1 MSQLLLFNKPFAVLS
16 QFTGADSQRT
26 LAEFIDRKGFYAA
39 GRLDK
44 DSEGLLIL
52 TDDGAL
58 QQQIADP
65 EFKLAKVY
73 LAQVEGAI
81 DAAAVLKLSQG
92 VELKDG
98 VTRRAGAVLID
109 PPNLW
114 SRQPPIRERKHIAT
128 SWIELTLCEG
138 RNRQVRR
145 MTAAVGFPTLRLV
158 RVQIGKWKLGGLAPG
173 QWRLQQ
179 HSGLIR

>member
-1 MSQLLLFNKPFAVLS
+1 MLS
-16 QFTGADSQRT
+16 QFTGADAQQT
-26 LAEFIDRKGFYAA
+26 LTEFIDRKGFYAA

-52 TDDGAL
+52 TDDGSL

-65 EFKLAKVY
+65 DFKLAKGY
-73 LAQVEGAI
+73 LAQVEGTV
-81 DAAAVLKLSQG
+81 DAAAVLKLIQG

-98 VTRRAGAVLID
+98 VTRPAGAVLID

-114 SRQPPIRERKHIAT
+114 PRQPPIRERKHIPT
-128 SWIELTLCEG
+128 SWIELTLFEG
-138 RNRQVRR
+138 RNRQIRR

-158 RVQIGKWKLGGLAPG
+158 RIQIGKWKLGGLAPG
-173 QWRLQQ
+173 QWRLLQY
-179 HSGLIR
+179 SR

>member
-1 MSQLLLFNKPFAVLS
+1 MLS
-16 QFTGADSQRT
+16 QFTGADAQQT

-52 TDDGAL
+52 TDDGSL

-73 LAQVEGAI
+73 LAQVEGTV
-81 DAAAVLKLSQG
+81 DAAAVLKLIQG

-98 VTRRAGAVLID
+98 VTRPAGAVLID
-109 PPNLW
+109 L
-114 SRQPPIRERKHIAT
+114 
-128 SWIELTLCEG
+128 
-138 RNRQVRR
+138 
-145 MTAAVGFPTLRLV
+145 
-158 RVQIGKWKLGGLAPG
+158 
-173 QWRLQQ
+173 
-179 HSGLIR
+179 SGLPRTGEHSHF

>member
-1 MSQLLLFNKPFAVLS
+1 MLS
-16 QFTGADSQRT
+16 QFTGADAQQT

-52 TDDGAL
+52 TDDGSL

-65 EFKLAKVY
+65 DFKLAKVY
-73 LAQVEGAI
+73 LAQVEGVI

-98 VTRRAGAVLID
+98 VTRPAGAVLID
-109 PPNLW
+109 TPNLW
-114 SRQPPIRERKHIAT
+114 HRQPPIRERKHIPT
-128 SWIELTLCEG
+128 SWIELTLFEG
-138 RNRQVRR
+138 RNRQIRR

-158 RVQIGKWKLGGLAPG
+158 RIQIGTWQLGGLAPG
-173 QWRLQQ
+173 QWRLLQY
-179 HSGLIR
+179 SR

>member
-16 QFTGADSQRT
+16 QFTGADSQQT

-52 TDDGAL
+52 TDDGSL

-98 VTRRAGAVLID
+98 ITRPAGAVLID

-114 SRQPPIRERKHIAT
+114 SRQPPIRERKHIPT

-138 RNRQVRR
+138 RNRQIRR

-179 HSGLIR
+179 HNR